1 MRTIPNVINA
11 TNNLLNFTYN
21 SVPYNYVIP
30 DGNYNATTL
39 ISTINGLITSTPIS
53 ITINK
58 LTGVL
63 TFTSVSNFV
72 FVYIDKSIMPVLGF
86 TKANAPSIL
95 NTIYTLTAPYPLN
108 LLGIK
113 LIEIKS
119 ASLNVSSFDSVGLNS
134 SNTLVS
140 IPSDTAPFNMI
151 SYVSN
156 NSLDNH
162 ILKQKVLNG
171 IDIVLTDENN
181 NFIDFHN
188 IDWTITICLSII
200 RDEENAISND
210 LKQVLS
216 NSELDDKIDEIIK
229 EKSIDETELEILES

>member
-1 MRTIPNVINA
+1 
-11 TNNLLNFTYN
+11 
-21 SVPYNYVIP
+21 
-30 DGNYNATTL
+30 
-39 ISTINGLITSTPIS
+39 
-53 ITINK
+53 
-58 LTGVL
+58 
-63 TFTSVSNFV
+63 
-72 FVYIDKSIMPVLGF
+72 MPVLGF
-86 TKANAPSIL
+86 TKANASSIL

-119 ASLNVSSFDSVGLNS
+119 SALNVSSFDSVGLNS

-188 IDWTITICLSII
+188 VDWTITLCLSII
-200 RDEENAISND
+200 KDEHLSISND
-210 LKQVLS
+210 LKQALS
-216 NSELDDKIDEIIK
+216 NSELDDKIDEIKK